1 MEGMRLTRWLLI
13 HGEDGTNP
21 LASLTWR
28 GWDLP
33 ACFFNMKGWDLPA
46 GFFNR
51 RGWDL
56 PAGFFYMEEMGLT
69 PACFFNMEGMG
80 LTRWLL

>member
-1 MEGMRLTRWLLI
+1 MERVGLTRWLLI
-13 HGEDGTNP
+13 HGGDGTYP

-33 ACFFNMKGWDLPA
+33 ASVFNMV
-46 GFFNR
+46 R
-51 RGWDL
+51 
-56 PAGFFYMEEMGLT
+56 
-69 PACFFNMEGMG
+69 MG